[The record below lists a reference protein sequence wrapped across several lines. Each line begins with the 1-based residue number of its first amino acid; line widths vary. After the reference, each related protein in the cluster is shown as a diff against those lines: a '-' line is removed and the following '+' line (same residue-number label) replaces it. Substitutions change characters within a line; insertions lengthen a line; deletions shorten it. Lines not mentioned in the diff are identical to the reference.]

1 MPASGSVPERGP
13 LLAIEGVVA
22 RQPANSERSLGLTVM
37 ENILTAHPDIK
48 AVFATND
55 RMALG
60 AIEAIAARKGA
71 AGIVVVGFDAT
82 AEAVEARIDTGTE
95 HVTSANAA
103 GYKK

>member
-22 RQPANSERSLGLTVM
+22 RQPANSERSHGLTVM

-55 RMALG
+55 QTALG
-60 AIEAIAARKGA
+60 
-71 AGIVVVGFDAT
+71 
-82 AEAVEARIDTGTE
+82 AVEARIDTGTE
-95 HVTSANAA
+95 LVTSANAA
-103 GYKK
+103 GYKT